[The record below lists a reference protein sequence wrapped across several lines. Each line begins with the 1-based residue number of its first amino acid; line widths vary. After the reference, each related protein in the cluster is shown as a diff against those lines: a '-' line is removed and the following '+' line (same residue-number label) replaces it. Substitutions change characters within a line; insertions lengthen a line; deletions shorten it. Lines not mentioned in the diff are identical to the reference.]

1 MAAALEVLAAD
12 LGFLTRAYELVADGR
27 RVMRWVYAYG
37 YFLDPE
43 RDAAK
48 RGLFDHLQ
56 GDANRSLERLHG
68 CAEGERKELCATA
81 MGASPAEIAR
91 RYRSYKKKLENL
103 TEVTRRYFENLVKA
117 FETDL
122 AEVKPAK

>member
-1 MAAALEVLAAD
+1 ML
-12 LGFLTRAYELVADGR
+12 RWAYA
-27 RVMRWVYAYG
+27 YAYG

-48 RGLFDHLQ
+48 RGLFDYLQ
-56 GDANRSLERLHG
+56 SDANRSLERLHG
-68 CAEGERKELCATA
+68 CAEGERKELCAA
-81 MGASPAEIAR
+81 AAKGESSAEIAE
-91 RYRSYKKKLENL
+91 RYSRYKKKLENL